1 MNRFSIVFLRTT
13 SHSRMIQILVS
24 LVPLTD
30 TAEAQSRSGLEHL
43 HLRINNCHNNFTYL
57 ITSTT
62 LLVVSPRVVMQEAP
76 HCCIPPWA
84 HKHALCLLRVPL
96 GKHLCLKLHIAWIVL
111 CPGGI
116 VLRQTISQWF

>member
-13 SHSRMIQILVS
+13 GHSCMIQILVS

-43 HLRINNCHNNFTYL
+43 HLRINNRHNNFTYL

-62 LLVVSPRVVMQEAP
+62 LLVVSPRVVTQGP
-76 HCCIPPWA
+76 RTLWWPP
-84 HKHALCLLRVPL
+84 
-96 GKHLCLKLHIAWIVL
+96 
-111 CPGGI
+111 
-116 VLRQTISQWF
+116 